1 MNLEFE
7 VKGLKEL
14 DAALQAFP
22 AKVEAKVL
30 RGAVR
35 AGSNVI
41 AAEARSRAPILKEE
55 VDNRVPGALKKSIRI
70 MSTVVRNGRVLG
82 GVAAGGGAKVKRGGI
97 RGMADVFY
105 AKFVEFGTAKMA
117 AIPFMRPAGDTK
129 ASAAVEAAG
138 AYVRERVNAGDLK

>member
-1 MNLEFE
+1 MNMEFE

-14 DAALQAFP
+14 DAFLQTLP

-41 AAEARSRAPILKEE
+41 AAEARLRAPVLKEE
-55 VDNRVPGALKKSIRI
+55 VANRVPGALRKSIRV
-70 MSTVVRNGRVLG
+70 MSTIIRNGSVQG

-105 AKFVEFGTAKMA
+105 AKFVEFGTANMP

-138 AYVRERVNAGDLK
+138 AYVRDRVNAGDLK